1 MHLLDLLQEGFEFRT
16 EEFYCPVTGSTDDM
30 MVLEAVGLIPQ
41 SAIPVV
47 HSACQAT
54 FFQQLQRPVYGSK
67 ADTRILLLTNA
78 YNSWAER
85 WPSEARNTSQC
96 RRGVWTAS
104 DFCGGESLRGSTS
117 LCIPRTPFLGE
128 NHPGSFPKQPYVGAL
143 LY

>member
-16 EEFYCPVTGSTDDM
+16 EELYCPVTGSTDDM
-30 MVLEAVGLIPQ
+30 MVLEAVGLVPQ

-85 WPSEARNTSQC
+85 WPSEAKHS
-96 RRGVWTAS
+96 
-104 DFCGGESLRGSTS
+104 
-117 LCIPRTPFLGE
+117 
-128 NHPGSFPKQPYVGAL
+128 
-143 LY
+143 